1 VYPKDLLYSKR
12 HVWAKVSGS
21 ACRIGITEHAQ
32 DQMGEIVYADLPSE
46 GSSVSAETP
55 FMEIES
61 SKIIADIYSPVDGS
75 VKHVNRS
82 LDKTPKLINE
92 NPYEDGWIVEISMDD
107 PKRLKELMDSDAY
120 EAFLEL

>member
-1 VYPKDLLYSKR
+1 
-12 HVWAKVSGS
+12 
-21 ACRIGITEHAQ
+21 
-32 DQMGEIVYADLPSE
+32 MYADLPSE